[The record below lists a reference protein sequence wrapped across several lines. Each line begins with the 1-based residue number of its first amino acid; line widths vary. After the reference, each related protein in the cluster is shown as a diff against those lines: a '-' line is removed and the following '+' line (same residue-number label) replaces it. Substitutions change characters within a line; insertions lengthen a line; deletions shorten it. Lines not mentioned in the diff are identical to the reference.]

1 MKKVKYLTALLTVG
15 VLLTATACG
24 STGSEAPAQSAGGE
38 AAAESA
44 GTSDE
49 AGSDDRTVTVA
60 RPVDVV
66 GLDPGFLT
74 EDAAVVD
81 NIFDTLVTRD
91 DEENLIPGLAL
102 SWEQI
107 EGTTWEFKLRE
118 GVKFTNGEDFNA
130 EAVKYSIDRVLNP
143 DNNAPTISYIS
154 TVQEVKVVDDYTV
167 DVITTDNDPLIPTR
181 FSRYP
186 TEIVAPAYAEEV
198 GQEEFSQKP
207 VGTGPFMLDS
217 WDKGVSVTLVRND
230 DYWGDKPEAEKVIF
244 KAIPESST
252 RVSALRNGEVDI
264 ITNVGADEVSKIEDS
279 DNAHVSTVE
288 RAGNIVYVGLKMDDP
303 SVPALGDVRVRQ
315 ALNYAIDVDSIVN
328 NILKGAAVA
337 TNSIIGPA
345 DTGYAGEPEAYPYDP
360 DKAKELLKEAGYENG
375 FTMDLE
381 TVNWYLKNTEV
392 AQAIAGMLSEV
403 GVTANVKDVEN
414 AVYRDTVPAGKQA
427 AAYVLGWSSTTTLDA
442 DAAIYAILHSGEP
455 YSTYSNPDVD
465 RMLDEAR
472 YATADTDRDGLY
484 AQIQQTY
491 IEDAPRIFLY
501 QENKYYGVSNR
512 INWEGRIDTK
522 IPISKVT
529 FN

>member
-1 MKKVKYLTALLTVG
+1 MRKVKSLIALLAAGVMLTV
-15 VLLTATACG
+15 TACG
-24 STGSEAPAQSAGGE
+24 GSSESAEPQASGQE
-38 AAAESA
+38 ESAAAES
-44 GTSDE
+44 TDT
-49 AGSDDRTVTVA
+49 TVTVG

-102 SWEQI
+102 SWEQV
-107 EGTTWEFKLRE
+107 EPTRWEFKLRE

-154 TVQEVKVVDDYTV
+154 TVKEVEVIDDYTV
-167 DVITTDNDPLIPTR
+167 AVITTDADPLIPTR

-186 TEIVAPAYAEEV
+186 TEVVPPAYAEEV
-198 GQEEFSQKP
+198 GQEEFSMNP
-207 VGTGPFMLDS
+207 VGTGPFKFDS

-230 DYWGDKPEAEKVIF
+230 DYWGDKPEVSKVIF
-244 KAIPESST
+244 KCLAEPST
-252 RVSALRNGEVDI
+252 RVSALQNGEVDI
-264 ITNVGADEVSKIEDS
+264 ITNVGADDVAKIEKFE
-279 DNAHVSTVE
+279 NAHVSTVE
-288 RAGNIVYVGLKMDDP
+288 RAGNIVYVGLKMDQPPFDD
-303 SVPALGDVRVRQ
+303 LRVRQ
-315 ALNYAIDVDSIVN
+315 ALNYAVDVDSIVD

-345 DTGYAGEPEAYPYDP
+345 DAGYAGEPEAYPYDP
-360 DKAKELLKEAGYENG
+360 DKAKELLKEAGYEGG

-381 TVNWYLKNTEV
+381 TVNWYLKNADV
-392 AQAIAGMLSEV
+392 AQAIAGMLKEV
-403 GVTANVKDVEN
+403 GITVNVKDVEN
-414 AVYRDTVPAGKQA
+414 AVYRDTVPAGEQA

-455 YSTYSNPDVD
+455 YSTYSDPDVD
-465 RMLDEAR
+465 AMLDEAR
-472 YATADTDRDGLY
+472 FASADTDRDGLY
-484 AQIQQTY
+484 AAIQQKY

-522 IPISKVT
+522 IPIAKVT